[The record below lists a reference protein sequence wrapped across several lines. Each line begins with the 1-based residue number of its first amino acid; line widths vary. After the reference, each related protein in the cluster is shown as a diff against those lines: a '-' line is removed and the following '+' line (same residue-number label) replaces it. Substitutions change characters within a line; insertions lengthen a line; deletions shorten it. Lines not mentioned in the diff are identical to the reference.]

1 MSTTSLNSPRLT
13 RLIVVAWLTLLS
25 IAVVMLAL
33 SVNRLDAQRLQ
44 DAPDAQI
51 AELQS
56 RTLELET
63 FRTSVEVAPSAA
75 TESDLQQIRDQ
86 WQQQWD
92 SLHLRLQDFSSTTE
106 LASVQSRL
114 DTLAQQINTTKSAAN
129 KPLPR
134 TAKPQPA
141 AAAPTFQVLGVELRG
156 GVRFLA
162 IQPQGSTGL
171 ASVHL
176 LRVGETEG
184 RWQLEALD
192 SRTAQFQ
199 IDHQTR
205 HLLLPQE

>member
-1 MSTTSLNSPRLT
+1 MISTPLNRPRLT
-13 RLIVVAWLTLLS
+13 RLIVVAWLALLS
-25 IAVVMLAL
+25 IALVMLAL
-33 SVNRLDAQRLQ
+33 SLNRVDAQRRQ

-63 FRTSVEVAPSAA
+63 FRTSVEVAPSAV
-75 TESDLQQIRDQ
+75 TESDLQQMRDQ

-92 SLHLRLQDFSSTTE
+92 DLHQRLQDFTSTTE
-106 LASVQSRL
+106 LAAVQSRL

-134 TAKPQPA
+134 TAKPQPTPTT
-141 AAAPTFQVLGVELRG
+141 PTFQVLGVESRG

-176 LRVGETEG
+176 LRVGDTEG

-192 SRTAQFQ
+192 SRTAHFR
-199 IDHQTR
+199 IDQHTR
-205 HLLLPQE
+205 HLLLRQE

>member
-86 WQQQWD
+86 W
-92 SLHLRLQDFSSTTE
+92 
-106 LASVQSRL
+106 
-114 DTLAQQINTTKSAAN
+114 
-129 KPLPR
+129 
-134 TAKPQPA
+134 
-141 AAAPTFQVLGVELRG
+141 
-156 GVRFLA
+156 
-162 IQPQGSTGL
+162 
-171 ASVHL
+171 
-176 LRVGETEG
+176 
-184 RWQLEALD
+184 
-192 SRTAQFQ
+192 
-199 IDHQTR
+199 
-205 HLLLPQE
+205 

>member
-75 TESDLQQIRDQ
+75 TESDLQQIRD
-86 WQQQWD
+86 D

-134 TAKPQPA
+134 TAKLQPA

-162 IQPQGSTGL
+162 IQPQGTTGL

-176 LRVGETEG
+176 FRVGETEG
-184 RWQLEALD
+184 CWQLEALD
-192 SRTAQFQ
+192 SRTAQFR

-205 HLLLPQE
+205 HLLLPKE

>member
-1 MSTTSLNSPRLT
+1 MISTPLNSPRLT
-13 RLIVVAWLTLLS
+13 RLIVVAWLALLS
-25 IAVVMLAL
+25 IALVMLAL
-33 SVNRLDAQRLQ
+33 SLKRLDAQRRQ

-63 FRTSVEVAPSAA
+63 FRASVEVAPSAA

-92 SLHLRLQDFSSTTE
+92 GLHLRLQDFSSTTE

-134 TAKPQPA
+134 TAKSQPA
-141 AAAPTFQVLGVELRG
+141 AAAPTFQVLGVESRG

-162 IQPQGSTGL
+162 IQPQSSSGL

-176 LRVGETEG
+176 LRVGDTEG

-192 SRTAQFQ
+192 SRTAQFR

-205 HLLLPQE
+205 HLSLPPE